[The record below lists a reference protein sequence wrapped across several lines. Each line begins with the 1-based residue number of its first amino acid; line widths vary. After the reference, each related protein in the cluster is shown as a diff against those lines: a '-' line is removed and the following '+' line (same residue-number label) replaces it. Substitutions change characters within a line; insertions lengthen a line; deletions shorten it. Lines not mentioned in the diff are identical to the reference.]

1 MHLPIS
7 SGSVVV
13 MRNARETINGAV
25 CWLAGK
31 HGPVVALVAGVI
43 LGLSAAL

>member
-1 MHLPIS
+1 MHSARKIINR
-7 SGSVVV
+7 VVY
-13 MRNARETINGAV
+13 
-25 CWLAGK
+25 WLAGK

>member
-1 MHLPIS
+1 MYLPI

-13 MRNARETINGAV
+13 MHNVREKINRAV
-25 CWLAGK
+25 CWLASK

>member
-1 MHLPIS
+1 MYLPIS

-13 MRNARETINGAV
+13 THNAREKINRAV
-25 CWLAGK
+25 HWVAGK

>member
-1 MHLPIS
+1 MVTH
-7 SGSVVV
+7 
-13 MRNARETINGAV
+13 NAREKINRAV
-25 CWLAGK
+25 HWVTGK